1 MLWKRILWRN
11 NLHSGKK
18 ILGRVGYIRMHEYS
32 VAMEIYGVV
41 LETAINN
48 AAKKVTSVDIEL
60 GELTHINPDQLIF
73 CLEIL
78 AKGSLME
85 YAKLN
90 IVNTPSKVKCN
101 CGYEG
106 VLATATDRNPTTSDL
121 AFNLGCPDCGNPVPN
136 IISGKEI
143 NVRNIKIEL
152 DNYV

>member
-1 MLWKRILWRN
+1 
-11 NLHSGKK
+11 
-18 ILGRVGYIRMHEYS
+18 
-32 VAMEIYGVV
+32 MELYEVV
-41 LETAINN
+41 LKTAGNN
-48 AAKKVTSVDIEL
+48 SAKKVTSVDIDL

-85 YAKLN
+85 DAKLN
-90 IVNTPSKVKCN
+90 IVNTPSKIKCN

-106 VLATATDRNPTTSDL
+106 VLATDRPLMISDL
-121 AFNLGCPDCGNPVPN
+121 AFNLACPECGNPVPT

-152 DNYV
+152 DDYV